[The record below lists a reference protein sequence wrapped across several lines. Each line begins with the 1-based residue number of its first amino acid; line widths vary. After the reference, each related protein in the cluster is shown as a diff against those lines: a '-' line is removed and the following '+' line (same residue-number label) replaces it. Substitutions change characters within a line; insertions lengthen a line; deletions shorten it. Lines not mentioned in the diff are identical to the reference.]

1 MSHRFA
7 KWWMAG
13 WALVLLV
20 SCTASP
26 VTAPAE
32 ATPTPPPELRFPT
45 ASAELCREATQLRLQ
60 PLVDAAW
67 PAELVA
73 AWELTA
79 AGDDA
84 ALASGEWSPEQ
95 RDLFVAFPQGA
106 PLPPGEYVLTLRVG
120 DARVGHYPFTVCADE
135 AQLTSLSLA
144 LTPDG
149 PGMGHLPDGTR
160 TFYLRYAY
168 DAICPG
174 APLWVT
180 VSREDETIC
189 THSLSLTEARGEGA
203 VACYRAEG
211 APLEYGSYRATLTLM
226 GEEVGGFLFLVG
238 EKPVA
243 TVATVETVYHPVCE
257 PLFTAL
263 GLTPAGEPYR
273 HLERFEWYT
282 QGVYAGTHCR
292 DLPPQATWETHWYR
306 QGEEVRVHHGVWA
319 GPTEGVLWDSLTGTD
334 AAPFLR
340 YGTYSVT
347 LTLADTTPLSASFRV
362 YSYVRR

>member
-1 MSHRFA
+1 
-7 KWWMAG
+7 MAG
-13 WALVLLV
+13 WALVLLA

-26 VTAPAE
+26 EPAPAVT
-32 ATPTPPPELRFPT
+32 TPTPPPGLRFPT
-45 ASAELCREATQLRLQ
+45 ASAELCREAIQLRLQ

-73 AWELTA
+73 AWTLTV

-106 PLPPGEYVLTLRVG
+106 PLPPGDYVLTLRVG
-120 DARVGHYPFTVCADE
+120 DARVGHYPFTVRADE

-144 LTPDG
+144 LTPAG
-149 PGMGHLPDGTR
+149 PGIGHLPDGTR
-160 TFYLRYAY
+160 IFYLRYAY

-189 THSLSLTEARGEGA
+189 TRSLSLTETRGEGT
-203 VACYRAEG
+203 VDCYREEG

-226 GEEVGGFLFLVG
+226 GEKVGGFTFLVG
-238 EKPVA
+238 EKPV
-243 TVATVETVYHPVCE
+243 ETVYRPVCE

-273 HLERFEWYT
+273 PLERFEWYT
-282 QGVYAGTHCR
+282 QGIYAGTHCR

-306 QGEEVRVHHGVWA
+306 QGEEVRVHHGVWV

-340 YGTYSVT
+340 HGPYSVT

-362 YSYVRR
+362 YPYVRQ